1 VVEVLFMKRS
11 FLLMILTLV
20 FVTFVVSSCN
30 QLTQLFE
37 PRKHEVTVLL
47 NAFSESQPNL
57 ANTDN
62 PEPLAQRTKPWVSD
76 IESLKVKVSKFSYK
90 YSTDL
95 GENKWATPTTLD
107 VVVDLVKLT
116 TEEQEWL
123 KFEVPDGAVILGI
136 ALEIEEATVTINEL
150 EYPVTIPGDKKIIR
164 IPNMNW
170 KIGEDLILE
179 LRFDLSRSI
188 FRRVK
193 GNDGRG
199 EYEYILIP
207 NLGWRWRSD
216 LKNLWA
222 ILGTI
227 TINNQ
232 KPQEPLYVV
241 LFEGE
246 TPTSTPLVAQF
257 LPVRKE
263 GQFYLG
269 KHKKGKYTIIVYD
282 DLDFEY
288 TETGVKVSGRK
299 AYQDTFE
306 HGATSATTN
315 LRIEINK

>member
-1 VVEVLFMKRS
+1 MKRS
-11 FLLMILTLV
+11 FLLMIATLLSV
-20 FVTFVVSSCN
+20 AFVVSSCN

-47 NAFSESQPNL
+47 NAFSESQPEL
-57 ANTDN
+57 ASTNTF
-62 PEPLAQRTKPWVSD
+62 ELFAQRDKPWVSD
-76 IESLKVKVSKFSYK
+76 IEALKVKVSKFSYK

-107 VVVDLVKLT
+107 MVVDLVKLT

-123 KFEVPDGAVILGI
+123 KFTVPDGAVILGI
-136 ALEIEEATVTINEL
+136 ALEIKEATVTINGL
-150 EYPVTIPGDKKIIR
+150 DYPVTIPGDKKVIK

-188 FRRVK
+188 FRRAK
-193 GNDGRG
+193 GNNGKV

-207 NLGWRWRSD
+207 NFGWRWRSD

-269 KHKKGKYTIIVYD
+269 KHRKGKYTIIVYD

-288 TETGVKVSGRK
+288 TEAGVKVSGRK
-299 AYQDTFE
+299 AYQDTFD
-306 HGATSATTN
+306 HGKTSATTN
-315 LRIEINK
+315 LTIKINKQS

>member
-1 VVEVLFMKRS
+1 MRKSFVLTTIALVSTLFVLF
-11 FLLMILTLV
+11 
-20 FVTFVVSSCN
+20 SCT

-37 PRKHEVTVLL
+37 PRKSVTVVL
-47 NAFSESQPNL
+47 NAFSDDQPKV
-57 ANTDN
+57 ASIDT
-62 PEPLAQRTKPWVSD
+62 PELLAQRDKPWVSD
-76 IESLKVKVSKFSYK
+76 IEALKVKVSKFSYR

-95 GENKWATPTTLD
+95 GENKWATPTTVD

-116 TEEQEWL
+116 TEEYEWL
-123 KFEVPDGAVILGI
+123 KFEVPNGAVILGI
-136 ALEIEEATVTINEL
+136 ALEIKEATVTINGVD
-150 EYPVTIPGDKKIIR
+150 YPVTIPGDKKVIK

-170 KIGEDLILE
+170 KIGEDVVLE
-179 LRFDLSRSI
+179 LRLDLSRSI
-188 FRRVK
+188 IKRAK
-193 GNDGRG
+193 SNNGRI

-207 NLGWRWRSD
+207 NFGWRWRSD

-222 ILGTI
+222 IQGTI

-269 KHKKGKYTIIVYD
+269 KHKKGTYTIIIYD
-282 DLDFEY
+282 NLDFQY
-288 TETGVKVSGRK
+288 TDTGVSISGRK
-299 AYQDTFE
+299 AYQNTFE
-306 HGATSATTN
+306 HGKTSATTN
-315 LRIEINK
+315 LTINITK